1 MDSLEL
7 YSHFTTLT
15 ASDADSNAFNVIAI
29 TGTLHKLG
37 ISSEGYPKF
46 FIKTSTEKPIVPNT
60 VLELLSVEYN
70 LQCTVVE
77 EDGIRQDELF
87 SIITLQSSEE
97 KLQKYFVEIVL
108 LMIGN
113 LQQMPTCR
121 ELSLEVENLISIFMA
136 LSSASRKTVQ
146 GLWAELLVIERSS
159 YPETLINAWHSSPD
173 SKFDFTLGRDK
184 IEVKSTAKDT
194 RVHHFSLD
202 QLNPS
207 PNSKLLIASTIVR
220 ESGEAQQG
228 LCIRDLY
235 MRICSRVIA
244 VNARLKLN
252 SVMAKTIGKD
262 YAKLD
267 SEFFDYVTASDT
279 LAFYNSQTIPHIDKA
294 TVPEF
299 VSGVEFDSDLSH
311 LEDVLHDG
319 SNFDIQSSPLYKSI
333 FNL

>member
-7 YSHFTTLT
+7 YSHFKSLK
-15 ASDADSNAFNVIAI
+15 ANDIDSQAFNVVAI
-29 TGTLHKLG
+29 TETLHKLG
-37 ISSEGYPKF
+37 ISQEGYPKF

-60 VLELLSVEYN
+60 VLELLSIEYN
-70 LQCTVVE
+70 LHCTVVE
-77 EDGIRQDELF
+77 EDGNRQEELF

-108 LMIGN
+108 LMIEN
-113 LQQMPTCR
+113 LKEMPTCR
-121 ELSLEVENLISIFMA
+121 ELSYEVENLLSIFTA
-136 LSSASRKTVQ
+136 LSSVSRKTVQ
-146 GLWAELLVIERSS
+146 GLWAELLVIERSL
-159 YPETLINAWHSSPD
+159 YPETLINAWHASPD

-184 IEVKSTAKDT
+184 IEVKSTSKDA

-207 PNSKLLIASTIVR
+207 QNSNLLIASTIVR

-228 LCIRDLY
+228 LSIRDLY
-235 MRICSRVIA
+235 QRICGRVTA

-279 LAFYNSQTIPHIDKA
+279 LLFYNARAIPHIDKA
-294 TVPEF
+294 IVPEF
-299 VSGVEFDSDLSH
+299 VSGVEFDSDLTH
-311 LEDVLHDG
+311 LEDILHDDL
-319 SNFDIQSSPLYKSI
+319 NLDIQNSPLYKSI
-333 FNL
+333 FKS